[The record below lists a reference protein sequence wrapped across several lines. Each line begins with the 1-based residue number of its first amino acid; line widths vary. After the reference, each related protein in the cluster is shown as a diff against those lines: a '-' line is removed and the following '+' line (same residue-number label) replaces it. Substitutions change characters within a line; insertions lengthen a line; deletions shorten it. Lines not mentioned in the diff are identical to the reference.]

1 MDLLGATVSMSH
13 PDDAPPPPPLPP
25 PFPRPG
31 EKLQA
36 LESPQPPAP
45 MMMPPLIPLYKQR
58 SWSPDIFR
66 DEAWLRRKGN
76 NKNRRSKSVTDEDL
90 DELKACI
97 ELGFGFDSPEVD
109 QRLSDTLPALGL
121 YYAVN
126 KNYNDSV
133 SKSASSPS
141 AVSDCDSIPSP
152 IGSPHAIVGPGDN
165 PQTVKTR
172 LRQWAQVVA
181 CSVKKSS

>member
-1 MDLLGATVSMSH
+1 MSH
-13 PDDAPPPPPLPP
+13 PDNAPPPSPYPFPP
-25 PFPRPG
+25 PQ

-36 LESPQPPAP
+36 PTPPLM
-45 MMMPPLIPLYKQR
+45 MMMPPMALPLYKQQ

-66 DEAWLRRKGN
+66 DEAWLRRKG
-76 NKNRRSKSVTDEDL
+76 KSKKRRSKSVTDEDL

-126 KNYNDSV
+126 KNYNNTL
-133 SKSASSPS
+133 SKSSSSVNS
-141 AVSDCDSIPSP
+141 AASDCDSIPSP
-152 IGSPHAIVGPGDN
+152 IGSPHSIVGPGDN

-181 CSVKKSS
+181 CLVRQSS

>member
-1 MDLLGATVSMSH
+1 M
-13 PDDAPPPPPLPP
+13 
-25 PFPRPG
+25 
-31 EKLQA
+31 
-36 LESPQPPAP
+36 
-45 MMMPPLIPLYKQR
+45 
-58 SWSPDIFR
+58 
-66 DEAWLRRKGN
+66 
-76 NKNRRSKSVTDEDL
+76 TDEDL

-126 KNYNDSV
+126 KNYNDTV

-152 IGSPHAIVGPGDN
+152 IGSPHAIVGPG
-165 PQTVKTR
+165 K
-172 LRQWAQVVA
+172 
-181 CSVKKSS
+181 

>member
-1 MDLLGATVSMSH
+1 MPHRDYHRPL
-13 PDDAPPPPPLPP
+13 PPPPLPP
-25 PFPRPG
+25 TR
-31 EKLQA
+31 EKIQ
-36 LESPQPPAP
+36 ESPQPPP
-45 MMMPPLIPLYKQR
+45 LMTMMPPLLPLYKQR

-66 DEAWLRRKGN
+66 DEAWLRRRGN
-76 NKNRRSKSVTDEDL
+76 SKNRRSKSVTDEDL

-97 ELGFGFDSPEVD
+97 ELGFGFDSPDVD

-126 KNYNDSV
+126 KNYNDTV

-141 AVSDCDSIPSP
+141 VASDCDSIPSP
-152 IGSPHAIVGPGDN
+152 IGSPRAIFGPSDN

-181 CSVKKSS
+181 CSVRQSS

>member
-1 MDLLGATVSMSH
+1 MLH
-13 PDDAPPPPPLPP
+13 PDQAAPSPTPPSPFPPP
-25 PFPRPG
+25 R
-31 EKLQA
+31 EKLQV
-36 LESPQPPAP
+36 LESPQPPP
-45 MMMPPLIPLYKQR
+45 LMKMMMPPLLPLYKQR

-66 DEAWLRRKGN
+66 DEAWLRKKGN
-76 NKNRRSKSVTDEDL
+76 SKKRSKSVTDEDL

-126 KNYNDSV
+126 KNYNDTV
-133 SKSASSPS
+133 SKSATSSPS
-141 AVSDCDSIPSP
+141 VASDCDSIPSP
-152 IGSPHAIVGPGDN
+152 IGSPHAILGPGDN

-181 CSVKKSS
+181 CSVRQSS

>member
-1 MDLLGATVSMSH
+1 MSMSMSH
-13 PDDAPPPPPLPP
+13 PDHTPPPPPP
-25 PFPRPG
+25 
-31 EKLQA
+31 EKLQP
-36 LESPQPPAP
+36 LESAQASA
-45 MMMPPLIPLYKQR
+45 LLPLYKQR

-76 NKNRRSKSVTDEDL
+76 SKNGRSKSVTDEDL

-109 QRLSDTLPALGL
+109 QRLSDTLPALGF

-126 KNYNDSV
+126 KNYNDTV
-133 SKSASSPS
+133 SKTASSPS
-141 AVSDCDSIPSP
+141 AVSDSDSIPSP
-152 IGSPHAIVGPGDN
+152 IGSPHAIFGPGDN

-181 CSVKKSS
+181 CAVRQSS